1 MQIMKTEVT
10 QNVYE
15 EVMEENPSHF
25 EGTHLPVECV
35 SLYDAIYFCNK
46 LSEMTGLRT
55 MGSVPFAGRYRLID
69 FALSTMVNSGIT
81 KVGVIT
87 KSNYQSL
94 MDHLG
99 TGKPW
104 DLSRKTE
111 GMYILP
117 PFSLFG
123 RNTSGN
129 KLQSIKGI
137 SSFISQSNE
146 EYVLLSDCNVV
157 WNMDIDE
164 IMDFHKANN
173 ADITIVYQ
181 NGIAP
186 SLENLMVFDMDG
198 NTVKDITFNPPKD
211 EKVNYSA
218 NIILMSKQLL
228 ERLINDAVSQ
238 NYDSLER
245 DLIKGNVSRLKICGF
260 EAKGFVRMIDSMLS
274 YYSVSM
280 ELLNVNNRNELFDKE
295 RPIYTKVRDD
305 MPAIYGLGSSVKGSL
320 VSSGCIID
328 GEVENS
334 ILFRGVRIEKGAVVK
349 NSIIMQD
356 SFIGTGSSLNC
367 VVLDK
372 KVAITPHKHLS
383 GDASYPVYVGKGI
396 II

>member
-1 MQIMKTEVT
+1 MSGKDTLGIIYSNAYDEV
-10 QNVYE
+10 
-15 EVMEENPSHF
+15 
-25 EGTHLPVECV
+25 
-35 SLYDAIYFCNK
+35 

-69 FALSTMVNSGIT
+69 FALSAMVNSGIT

-104 DLSRKTE
+104 DLSRKTD
-111 GMYILP
+111 GLYILP

-146 EYVLLSDCNVV
+146 EFVLLSDCNVV
-157 WNMDIDE
+157 WNMDIEE
-164 IMDFHKANN
+164 IAQFHKANN
-173 ADITIVYQ
+173 ADITIVYK

-186 SLENLMVFDMDG
+186 SLDSLMVFDMDG
-198 NTVKDITFNPPKD
+198 TRIKDVTFNPSKD

-218 NIILMSKQLL
+218 NIMFMSKQLL
-228 ERLINDAVSQ
+228 ERLINDAISQ

-245 DLIKGNVSRLKICGF
+245 DLIKGNVGRLNICGY

-274 YYSVSM
+274 YFSVSM
-280 ELLNVNNRNELFDKE
+280 ELLNIKNRNELFDSE

-334 ILFRGVRIEKGAVVK
+334 ILFRGVRVEKGAVVK
-349 NSIIMQD
+349 NAIVMQD
-356 SFIGTGSSLNC
+356 SYIGNGSSLNY

-372 KVAITPHKHLS
+372 QVAVTPHKHLS
-383 GDASYPVYVGKGI
+383 GVANFPVYVGKGI

>member
-1 MQIMKTEVT
+1 MAGKDTLGIIYSNAYDEV
-10 QNVYE
+10 
-15 EVMEENPSHF
+15 
-25 EGTHLPVECV
+25 
-35 SLYDAIYFCNK
+35 

-55 MGSVPFAGRYRLID
+55 MGSVPFGGRYRLID

-123 RNTSGN
+123 RSTSGN

-137 SSFISQSNE
+137 SSFIAQSNE
-146 EYVLLSDCNVV
+146 EYVLFSDCNVV

-164 IMDFHKANN
+164 IMDAHKKNG

-186 SLENLMVFDMDG
+186 ELDSLMVFDLHGDRI
-198 NTVKDITFNPPKD
+198 KDITFNPPKD

-218 NIILMSKQLL
+218 NIIFLSKQLL
-228 ERLINDAVSQ
+228 ERLLNDAVSQ

-245 DLIKGNVSRLKICGF
+245 DLIKGNVEKLRIFGYK
-260 EAKGFVRMIDSMLS
+260 ATGFVRMIDSMKT

-280 ELLNVNNRNELFDKE
+280 ELLNVDNRNALFDRE

-305 MPAIYGLGSSVKGSL
+305 MPAIYGLGSSVRGSL
-320 VSSGCIID
+320 ISSGCIID

-334 ILFRGVRIEKGAVVK
+334 ILFRGVRVEKGAVVK

-356 SFIGTGSSLNC
+356 SFVGTGSSLNC

-372 KVAITPHKHLS
+372 QVAITPHKTLS
-383 GDASYPVYVGKGI
+383 GADNYPVYVGKGI

>member
-1 MQIMKTEVT
+1 MSGKNTLGIIYSNAYDEV
-10 QNVYE
+10 
-15 EVMEENPSHF
+15 
-25 EGTHLPVECV
+25 
-35 SLYDAIYFCNK
+35 

-146 EYVLLSDCNVV
+146 DYVLLSDCNVV
-157 WNMDIDE
+157 WNMDVDE
-164 IMDFHKANN
+164 ILDFHKANN

-218 NIILMSKQLL
+218 NIIFLSKQLL

-245 DLIKGNVSRLKICGF
+245 DLFKGYVSRLKICGF

-280 ELLNVNNRNELFDKE
+280 ELLNVKNRNELFDKE

-320 VSSGCIID
+320 ISSGCIID

-334 ILFRGVRIEKGAVVK
+334 ILFRGVRVEKGAVIK

>member
-1 MQIMKTEVT
+1 MAGKDTLGIIYSNAYDEV
-10 QNVYE
+10 
-15 EVMEENPSHF
+15 
-25 EGTHLPVECV
+25 
-35 SLYDAIYFCNK
+35 

-123 RNTSGN
+123 RSTSGN

-164 IMDFHKANN
+164 IADFHKTNG
-173 ADITIVYQ
+173 ADITIVYR

-186 SLENLMVFDMDG
+186 NLENLMVFDMDG

-218 NIILMSKQLL
+218 NIIYLSKQLL

-238 NYDSLER
+238 NFDSLER
-245 DLIKGNVSRLKICGF
+245 DLLKGNVSRLKICGF

-280 ELLNVNNRNELFDKE
+280 ELLNVRNRNELFDSE

-320 VSSGCIID
+320 ISSGCIID

-334 ILFRGVRIEKGAVVK
+334 ILFRGVRVEKGAVIK
-349 NSIIMQD
+349 NSIVMQD
-356 SFIGTGSSLNC
+356 SFIGTGSSLDC

-372 KVAITPHKHLS
+372 KVAVTPHKHLS
-383 GDASYPVYVGKGI
+383 GAANFPVYVGKGI